1 MKKLLCSLLIGVTLS
16 TIMISPIK
24 ASTIASSDLQTYEQ
38 HLNAPDYYTEDYQ
51 GILKEKGD
59 AADLYLLQ
67 KDKLRAGGRRTVS
80 VPGYLQSNSYYCGPA
95 SVQNVLSKINGSSPS
110 QSALASSMGTSSSY
124 GTYVYKVANE
134 LASRTGFNYVSQSVY
149 DRSVGN
155 SVVSS
160 IDSGYI
166 PIYNVDTKTL
176 NSNYAFSSGHYI
188 VGTGYDY
195 SASGSSGYSSI
206 QYFDVY
212 YGSAVTG
219 YHWTTVTNMDN
230 AIKANLGYYIW

>member
-1 MKKLLCSLLIGVTLS
+1 MKKLLLSLLIGGVLS
-16 TIMISPIK
+16 TIMIAPTK
-24 ASTIASSDLQTYEQ
+24 ASTIDSSNFQTYEQ
-38 HLNAPDYYTEDYQ
+38 HLNAPDYYTEEYQ
-51 GILKEKGD
+51 AMIKEKGD

-67 KDKLRAGGRRTVS
+67 KNKLKAGGKKTVS
-80 VPGYLQSNSYYCGPA
+80 VSGYLQENSYYCGPA
-95 SVQNVLSKINGSSPS
+95 SVRNVLSKVNGSSPA
-110 QSALASSMGTSSSY
+110 QSTLASSMGTNSSY

-134 LASRTGFNYVSQSVY
+134 LSSRTGFNYVSQSVY
-149 DRSVGN
+149 DKSVGN

-166 PIYNVDTKTL
+166 PVYNVDTKTL
-176 NSNYAFSSGHYI
+176 NSNYTFSSGHYI

-195 SASGSSGYSSI
+195 YASGSSGYSNV

-230 AIKANLGYYIW
+230 AIKANVGYYVW